1 MYRTNKETQTCKD
14 QKRQMILDTA
24 ARVFA
29 AKGYH
34 NTTIKDIVNEAGI
47 SVGSF
52 YFYFCSKEFLF
63 TALYKS
69 IVQEF
74 NTVTLRVIETE
85 QYPMLKNFTRVMIA
99 TLWMYAQ
106 KREIARI
113 MLLEAA
119 AADPAFQALE
129 AERLQAFAEIM
140 TEWFR
145 RFQKHT
151 DVNIPDARVAALI
164 YAGSYSCLVNDWLT
178 SNTDVPLTD
187 FGYAFC
193 VYHLQAFRIPFDA
206 VVVQGY
212 IAEVLTELEASRNE
226 TDST

>member
-1 MYRTNKETQTCKD
+1 MYRTNKETQACKD

-24 ARVFA
+24 ARVFS

-63 TALYKS
+63 TELYKS

-74 NTVTLRVIETE
+74 DAVTLRVIETE

-113 MLLEAA
+113 MLLEATT
-119 AADPAFQALE
+119 ADPTFQVLE
-129 AERLQAFAEIM
+129 AERMQTFAQVM

-145 RFQKHT
+145 RFQKH
-151 DVNIPDARVAALI
+151 DGVNIPDARVAALI
-164 YAGSYSCLVNDWLT
+164 YAGSYSCLVNDWLAA
-178 SNTDVPLTD
+178 NTDAPLTD

-193 VYHLQAFRIPFDA
+193 VYHLQAFRIPFDEA
-206 VVVQGY
+206 VVKSY
-212 IAEVLTELEASRNE
+212 IAEVLTELEVSRSE
-226 TDST
+226 TTPA